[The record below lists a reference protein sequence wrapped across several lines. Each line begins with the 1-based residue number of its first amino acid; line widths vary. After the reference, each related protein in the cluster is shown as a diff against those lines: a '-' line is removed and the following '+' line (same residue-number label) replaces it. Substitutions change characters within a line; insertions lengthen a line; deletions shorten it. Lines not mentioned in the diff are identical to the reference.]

1 MCVRFRK
8 KKTALWRKNMIA
20 FIKGTVDSLSEGKM
34 ILESH
39 GIGYELNIPASM
51 FDAGIREG
59 EELKIYTHMS
69 VREDGI
75 SLFGFLSRED
85 LEIYRMLI
93 GVSGIGPKAA
103 LAVLSTLTA
112 DNLRF
117 AVLSEDVQAIA
128 KTPGIGKK
136 TAQKLILELKDKFDL
151 QEAFEQKLAGN
162 HAAAAV
168 RQAGEPDA
176 FQDAVQALTALGY
189 SGTEAL
195 QAVKKVEITE
205 GMDSEAVLK
214 AALKHMF

>member
-1 MCVRFRK
+1 
-8 KKTALWRKNMIA
+8 MIT

-162 HAAAAV
+162 PAV

>member
-1 MCVRFRK
+1 
-8 KKTALWRKNMIA
+8 MIA

-39 GIGYELNIPASM
+39 GIGY
-51 FDAGIREG
+51 
-59 EELKIYTHMS
+59 
-69 VREDGI
+69 
-75 SLFGFLSRED
+75 
-85 LEIYRMLI
+85 
-93 GVSGIGPKAA
+93 
-103 LAVLSTLTA
+103 
-112 DNLRF
+112 
-117 AVLSEDVQAIA
+117 VQAIA

-162 HAAAAV
+162 QAAAAV
-168 RQAGEPDA
+168 RQTGEPDA

>member
-1 MCVRFRK
+1 
-8 KKTALWRKNMIA
+8 MIA

-51 FDAGIREG
+51 FDAGVREG

-162 HAAAAV
+162 QAAAAV
-168 RQAGEPDA
+168 RQAGTRCLPGCGTGADCA
-176 FQDAVQALTALGY
+176 WLLRNGSTAGSKESRNHRRHGQRGCAE
-189 SGTEAL
+189 SGIEAYVL
-195 QAVKKVEITE
+195 ADGPKLWKKET
-205 GMDSEAVLK
+205 L
-214 AALKHMF
+214 

>member
-1 MCVRFRK
+1 
-8 KKTALWRKNMIA
+8 
-20 FIKGTVDSLSEGKM
+20 
-34 ILESH
+34 
-39 GIGYELNIPASM
+39 
-51 FDAGIREG
+51 
-59 EELKIYTHMS
+59 
-69 VREDGI
+69 
-75 SLFGFLSRED
+75 
-85 LEIYRMLI
+85 MLI

-162 HAAAAV
+162 QAAAAV

-189 SGTEAL
+189 LNGSTAGSKESRNHRRHGQRGCAESGIEAYVL
-195 QAVKKVEITE
+195 ADGPKLWKKET
-205 GMDSEAVLK
+205 L
-214 AALKHMF
+214 

>member
-1 MCVRFRK
+1 
-8 KKTALWRKNMIA
+8 MIA
-20 FIKGTVDSLSEGKM
+20 FIKGTVDFLSEGKM

-39 GIGYELNIPASM
+39 GIGYELNIPSSM

-85 LEIYRMLI
+85 LKIYRMLI

-103 LAVLSTLTA
+103 LSVLSTLSA

-128 KTPGIGKK
+128 RTPGIGKK

-162 HAAAAV
+162 QAAAV
-168 RQAGEPDA
+168 RPTGESDA

-195 QAVKKVEITE
+195 QAVKKVEIIE

>member
-1 MCVRFRK
+1 
-8 KKTALWRKNMIA
+8 
-20 FIKGTVDSLSEGKM
+20 
-34 ILESH
+34 
-39 GIGYELNIPASM
+39 
-51 FDAGIREG
+51 
-59 EELKIYTHMS
+59 
-69 VREDGI
+69 
-75 SLFGFLSRED
+75 
-85 LEIYRMLI
+85 MLI

-162 HAAAAV
+162 QAAAAV
-168 RQAGEPDA
+168 RQTGEPDA
-176 FQDAVQALTALGY
+176 FQDVQALTALGY

>member
-1 MCVRFRK
+1 MRSLSKKENGALEEKHDCIYQRNCRFSF
-8 KKTALWRKNMIA
+8 WRKN
-20 FIKGTVDSLSEGKM
+20 DSRKPWNRLWAEYS
-34 ILESH
+34 
-39 GIGYELNIPASM
+39 
-51 FDAGIREG
+51 
-59 EELKIYTHMS
+59 
-69 VREDGI
+69 
-75 SLFGFLSRED
+75 
-85 LEIYRMLI
+85 
-93 GVSGIGPKAA
+93 
-103 LAVLSTLTA
+103 
-112 DNLRF
+112 NLRF

-162 HAAAAV
+162 QAAAAV

>member
-1 MCVRFRK
+1 
-8 KKTALWRKNMIA
+8 MIA

-162 HAAAAV
+162 QAAAAV
-168 RQAGEPDA
+168 RQAGCLPGCGTGADCA
-176 FQDAVQALTALGY
+176 WLLRNGSTAGSKESRNHRRHGQRGCAE
-189 SGTEAL
+189 SGIEAYVL
-195 QAVKKVEITE
+195 ADGPKLWKKET
-205 GMDSEAVLK
+205 L
-214 AALKHMF
+214 

>member
-1 MCVRFRK
+1 
-8 KKTALWRKNMIA
+8 MIA

-162 HAAAAV
+162 QAAAAV

-176 FQDAVQALTALGY
+176 FPGCGTGADCAWLLRNGSTAGSKESRNHRRHGQRGCAE
-189 SGTEAL
+189 SGIEAYVL
-195 QAVKKVEITE
+195 ADGPKLWKKET
-205 GMDSEAVLK
+205 L
-214 AALKHMF
+214 

>member
-1 MCVRFRK
+1 
-8 KKTALWRKNMIA
+8 MIA

-136 TAQKLILELKDKFDL
+136 LILKLKDKFDL

-162 HAAAAV
+162 QAAAAV
-168 RQAGEPDA
+168 RQTGEPDA

>member
-1 MCVRFRK
+1 
-8 KKTALWRKNMIA
+8 MIA

-162 HAAAAV
+162 QAAAAV
-168 RQAGEPDA
+168 RQTGEPDA
-176 FQDAVQALTALGY
+176 FQDADCAWLLRNGSTAGSKESRNHRRHGQRGCAE
-189 SGTEAL
+189 SGIEAYVL
-195 QAVKKVEITE
+195 ADGPKLWKKET
-205 GMDSEAVLK
+205 L
-214 AALKHMF
+214 

>member
-1 MCVRFRK
+1 
-8 KKTALWRKNMIA
+8 MIA
-20 FIKGTVDSLSEGKM
+20 FIKGTVDFLSEGKM

-39 GIGYELNIPASM
+39 GIGYELNIPSSM

-59 EELKIYTHMS
+59 EELKVYTHMS

-103 LAVLSTLTA
+103 LSVLSTLSA

-128 KTPGIGKK
+128 RTPGIGKK

-162 HAAAAV
+162 QAAAV
-168 RQAGEPDA
+168 RPAGESDA

-195 QAVKKVEITE
+195 QAVKKVEIIE